1 MVHATVGLEPVSL
14 INSFD
19 CLLCILSIYFTK
31 LTRSEIAGNFF
42 HIGIVSFFSGK
53 MTTQLR
59 QAVKIFN
66 TFVRNL
72 LNHSTERKSQIVY

>member
-1 MVHATVGLEPVSL
+1 VGLEPVSL

-31 LTRSEIAGNFF
+31 LTRSEIAGNLS
-42 HIGIVSFFSGK
+42 ILVLLVFSGK